1 MCDLESK
8 MATTCTI
15 LRSRNIVS
23 AATERIIASQ
33 ISASVTANVESAAL
47 LLPQR
52 KTTSRNGV
60 LITMVL
66 TAPISITT
74 LISIETHI

>member
-1 MCDLESK
+1 MCDSESK
-8 MATTCTI
+8 IATARTI
-15 LRSRNIVS
+15 LRGRKIVS
-23 AATERIIASQ
+23 AATERINASQ
-33 ISASVTANVESAAL
+33 ASASVTAHVESAAL

-66 TAPISITT
+66 TAPISIKT

>member
-8 MATTCTI
+8 IATARTI
-15 LRSRNIVS
+15 LRGRKIVS

-33 ISASVTANVESAAL
+33 ASASVIAHVESAAL

-52 KTTSRNGV
+52 KTTSHNGV

-66 TAPISITT
+66 TAPISIKT